1 MRRATAILPVLA
13 LAACSANPEAAS
25 DTAESTAEST
35 VEAAADR
42 MAPGVSVTA
51 APGIAF
57 DYRYAFRL
65 PPAAVAGAQEAH
77 AQACEKLG
85 VARCRV
91 TGMRYQLLGENKVEA
106 MLAFRLDPTLARA
119 FGKNAV
125 DVVANAEGKLVDAR
139 ISGVD
144 AGAEL
149 DRLAVRRAQL
159 ADELRRVEADLA
171 RAGLPSAERVA
182 LQNRRAELRRE
193 LDGAVDNAADQRRSL
208 ASTPLVFEY
217 GSGPAVRGF
226 DASAPLASALDTAL
240 GSAQVT
246 LAVILGGLAL
256 FGPPALAF
264 GLAWLGWR
272 RFGRRWRPAATAA
285 A

>member
-1 MRRATAILPVLA
+1 MRRATIILPV
-13 LAACSANPEAAS
+13 LAACSANQEAAS
-25 DTAESTAEST
+25 DAAESSADLAAES
-35 VEAAADR
+35 AG
-42 MAPGVSVTA
+42 PGVSVTA
-51 APGIAF
+51 APGVAF

-65 PPAAVAGAQEAH
+65 PPSAIAGTQEAH

-91 TGMRYQLLGENKVEA
+91 TGMRYQLLGENKIEA
-106 MLAFRLDPTLARA
+106 MLAFRLDPTLART
-119 FGKNAV
+119 FGKNAIDAV
-125 DVVANAEGKLVDAR
+125 TAAKGMLVDAR

-144 AGAEL
+144 AGANL

-159 ADELRRVEADLA
+159 ADELRQVEADLA
-171 RAGLPSAERVA
+171 RPGLTSAERVA
-182 LQNRRAELRRE
+182 LQNRRAELRE
-193 LDGAVDNAADQRRSL
+193 QLNAATDGAVDERKSL
-208 ASTPLVFEY
+208 ATTPLVFEY

-246 LAVILGGLAL
+246 LAVLLGGLAL

-264 GLAWLGWR
+264 GLAWMLWR
-272 RFGRRWRPAATAA
+272 RVGRRWHPVAA
-285 A
+285 AAA